1 MNQVKGNL
9 NVEKKL
15 QEGIIHLV
23 HTQNFLKNQNFLPL
37 IRTRTY
43 QCVTNVSFRGNFG
56 CVVNE

>member
-23 HTQNFLKNQNFLPL
+23 HTQNFLKNQNLLPPN
-37 IRTRTY
+37 THTY
-43 QCVTNVSFRGNFG
+43 GSMGNK
-56 CVVNE
+56 C